1 MKLLQ
6 GIASLSLICA
16 ANVSGQSLEFF
27 VSNDGSDS
35 WDGTSETNVDGSDV
49 GPWKTLH
56 HAVEEIRRLRPNPP
70 TSDDHAIISVL
81 PGKHVLPSEL
91 DLNERD
97 SHLTI
102 RALYDE
108 ETAISGALY
117 LNGEWTQDG
126 DVMTTTFQARL
137 PDSKI

>member
-1 MKLLQ
+1 MGLIVLLLTLLGFCHQ
-6 GIASLSLICA
+6 
-16 ANVSGQSLEFF
+16 NVCGQNLEFY
-27 VSNDGSDS
+27 VSVDGSDS

-56 HAVEEIRRLRPNPP
+56 HAVEEIRQMRPNPP
-70 TSDDHAIISVL
+70 TADDHVILSVL

-117 LNGEWTQDG
+117 LNGEWTQG
-126 DVMTTTFQARL
+126 
-137 PDSKI
+137 PDSIERKNWLEIPL

>member
-1 MKLLQ
+1 MRLHQL
-6 GIASLSLICA
+6 IAIFAHICA
-16 ANVSGQSLEFF
+16 ANVSGQTLEFF

-56 HAVEEIRRLRPNPP
+56 HAVEEIRQMRPNPP
-70 TSDDHAIISVL
+70 TSADDHVILSVL

-108 ETAISGALY
+108 ETAISGAMY
-117 LNGEWTQDG
+117 LNGDWTQG
-126 DVMTTTFQARL
+126 
-137 PDSKI
+137 PDSIEKKLADVLA